1 MYAWFRKNINPKE
14 RGFTLI
20 ELVVVLAIIG
30 ILIAAAV
37 PLYLGARK
45 KAYKA
50 EANNALQEL
59 KTMEWAYY
67 QQYGGF
73 PPITVASLTPGTP
86 DPSTGYAAPNSA
98 FWTYGYAGTASNV
111 TMSAVGKTGTPVAGA
126 SILLILSSDG
136 SSSTSATF

>member
-1 MYAWFRKNINPKE
+1 MFRWFRE
-14 RGFTLI
+14 RLSRRDAGFTLI

-50 EANNALQEL
+50 EADNTLQEM

-67 QQYGGF
+67 QQNNLFGGTTDIGF
-73 PPITVASLTPGTP
+73 TAPSSGFWSWTV
-86 DPSTGYAAPNSA
+86 TGSDANSA
-98 FWTYGYAGTASNV
+98 VLQASGTNSPV
-111 TMSAVGKTGTPVAGA
+111 TGDTITLTIFG
-126 SILLILSSDG
+126 SDG
-136 SSSTSATF
+136 HTVESATF